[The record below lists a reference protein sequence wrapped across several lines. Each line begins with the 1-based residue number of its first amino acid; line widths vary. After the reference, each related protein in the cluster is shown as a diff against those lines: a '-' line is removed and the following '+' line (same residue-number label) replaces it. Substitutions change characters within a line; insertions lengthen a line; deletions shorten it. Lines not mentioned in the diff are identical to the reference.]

1 MSITVPSTQ
10 KNNGVR
16 RESSQPDAT
25 RSIAR
30 RAGWLYLI
38 TFIASLPTLPLK
50 TPLKDA
56 NFVLGTGSTT
66 GVALAAWLDIVC
78 ALAGVGTAVV
88 LWPVIKRH
96 NQTSALGFVASRT
109 IEATLLFA
117 GALSD
122 YTLITLRTDVA
133 GTAGADNPSLLT
145 AGHTLKALHDWS
157 FLLGPGIMPGV
168 NALLLATVMY
178 RTGLVPRIIPL
189 MGLIGAPL
197 LLISA
202 TATMFGL
209 WDQLSVAS
217 GVATVPIFFW
227 ELSLGCWM
235 AFKGFKPAAVAALDD
250 AR

>member
-1 MSITVPSTQ
+1 MSITMPGTLNPSRA
-10 KNNGVR
+10 R
-16 RESSQPDAT
+16 RESSQPDAI

-56 NFVLGTGSTT
+56 NFVLGTGSTA

-96 NQTSALGFVASRT
+96 SQTSALGFVASRT
-109 IEATLLFA
+109 IEATILFA
-117 GALSD
+117 GALSVF
-122 YTLITLRTDVA
+122 TLITLRTDVA

-145 AGHTLKALHDWS
+145 AGHALRAMHDSS
-157 FLLGPGIMPGV
+157 FLLGPGILPGI

-178 RTGLVPRIIPL
+178 RTGLVPRIIPI

-202 TATMFGL
+202 TATMFGV
-209 WDQLSVAS
+209 WDQLSLVS

-235 AFKGFKPAAVAALDD
+235 AFKGFKPSAVAALDE
-250 AR
+250 AQ